1 MFGAHSVPMQCVSLF
16 LVFGNLMG
24 LMRKIIDTT
33 RIRTDPLPAFQGAW
47 GVYRVAVCG
56 FLCTCGAIG
65 VFSHA
70 HALAHYCTPQVGECE
85 YHWYGVCVLLES
97 LVYAA
102 IAPVPCPR
110 DLEGTTNAAQ

>member
-24 LMRKIIDTT
+24 LMRKIIYTT
-33 RIRTDPLPAFQGAW
+33 RKRTDPPPAFQGAW

-56 FLCTCGAIG
+56 FFCTCGAIG

-70 HALAHYCTPQVGECE
+70 HALGQ
-85 YHWYGVCVLLES
+85 
-97 LVYAA
+97 
-102 IAPVPCPR
+102 
-110 DLEGTTNAAQ
+110 